1 MNLLSWSFLCTECSS
16 FAMTGR
22 LYAME
27 KGLKIPPKERTSETK
42 ALLISLMNQ
51 LEKVCLCL
59 LL

>member
-1 MNLLSWSFLCTECSS
+1 
-16 FAMTGR
+16 MTGR

-51 LEKVCLCL
+51 LEKVCLSLGLRFAPVVMVVILGCSQ
-59 LL
+59 